1 MQKDDETSTS
11 CRAQFKSEVGG
22 QITWHDLLTSGNFLR
37 QVHGCKRR
45 HPTLLHPLVP
55 CQPEPSDSRAKV
67 AEAGIQVSDSPLQGG
82 QTNNTSAGG
91 GKVCLRIVPVKVRT
105 HGASKTVKMYALLDS
120 GSDISL
126 CEKELAVE
134 LGVQGDQKMCHLT
147 TQEREDSPKVGQE
160 ISLTV
165 EALDGTD
172 KILTV
177 LKSTDYGQWIN

>member
-1 MQKDDETSTS
+1 M
-11 CRAQFKSEVGG
+11 
-22 QITWHDLLTSGNFLR
+22 
-37 QVHGCKRR
+37 
-45 HPTLLHPLVP
+45 
-55 CQPEPSDSRAKV
+55 
-67 AEAGIQVSDSPLQGG
+67 
-82 QTNNTSAGG
+82 
-91 GKVCLRIVPVKVRT
+91 CLRIVPVKVRT